1 MQAKLIKTIST
12 AKSQLKIDEEDWRNL
27 ILPRF
32 GGKEINGKVSLK
44 SLSIEQMQA
53 LLEELRSKGFEKP
66 AGTKPFDQLAYIRLL
81 WKELHQMGIVKN
93 PSEKAIIAWAKHYFE
108 GLDCLE
114 WLNVKQKIKLI
125 QALKD
130 WKKRGK

>member
-1 MQAKLIKTIST
+1 MQSKLIKAIQT
-12 AKSQLKIDEEDWRNL
+12 AKSQLKIDEDDWRNH

-32 GGKEINGKVSLK
+32 GAKEINGRVSLK
-44 SLSIEQMQA
+44 SLSIEQMQS
-53 LLEELRSKGFEKP
+53 LLDSLRSKGFEKP
-66 AGTKPFDQLAYIRLL
+66 SGTKPFDQLAYIRLL
-81 WKELHQMGIVKN
+81 WRELHEMGVVKN

-130 WKKRGK
+130 WKKR